1 MDIISKQMAG
11 YLGEGSWIRDLFE
24 KGNQLKKI
32 YGEDRVFDFSLGNPV
47 TEPPANFREELKKL
61 TANPPKNLHGYISN
75 QGLPGARETVARFL
89 GDLYNHPIAPESV
102 VMTSGAG
109 GALNVALKSI
119 LNPND
124 EVIVLVPYFVEY
136 KYYIMNAQGIPVYCN
151 LDDNFQISV
160 EEVASK
166 ITPRT
171 KGIIVNTPH
180 NPTGCILSRDSIYA
194 LGKLLKEKEEE
205 YNSPIY
211 ILYDAP
217 YTQLTYDDVENVN
230 PFAAYHRVIY
240 ASSFS
245 KDLGLAGERIGFI
258 AVDKEIEGHNTLVA
272 AFTFANRT
280 LGFVNAPALM
290 QNVLAR
296 MDKLVTE
303 QEEYRVRRDL
313 MVEVLKEANFEFHK
327 TQGGFFIFPK
337 SPIPDD
343 VEFCR
348 VAAEKFNVLIVPG
361 TGFGR
366 PGYFR
371 MSFSVNPSVIEGARE
386 PLKALRNYFNE

>member
-1 MDIISKQMAG
+1 MNLISNQMAG
-11 YLGEGSWIRDLFE
+11 YLNEGSWIRDLFE

-32 YGEDRVFDFSLGNPV
+32 YGEDKVFDFSLGNPI
-47 TEPPANFREELKKL
+47 TEPPENFRKELSAL

-75 QGLPGARETVARFL
+75 QGLPGARETVGRFL
-89 GDLYNHPIAPESV
+89 GDLYNHPIYPESV

-109 GALNVALKSI
+109 GALNVVLKSI

-136 KYYIMNAQGIPVYCN
+136 KYYIMNAQGVPVYCN
-151 LDDNFQISV
+151 LDENFQISV

-166 ITPRT
+166 ITART
-171 KGIIVNTPH
+171 KGIIINTPH
-180 NPTGCILSRDSIYA
+180 NPTGCILSRESIFS
-194 LGKLLKEKEEE
+194 LGELLKEKEAEF
-205 YNSPIY
+205 NNPIY
-211 ILYDAP
+211 MIYDAP
-217 YTQLTYDDVENVN
+217 YTQLTYDGVENVN
-230 PFAAYHRVIY
+230 PFASYHRVIY

-258 AVDKEIEGHNTLVA
+258 AVDKEIEGHQTLISA
-272 AFTFANRT
+272 CIFANRT

-296 MDKLVTE
+296 LDQLVTE
-303 QEEYRVRRDL
+303 QEEYRERRDL
-313 MVEVLKEANFEFHK
+313 MVEVLEEANFEFHK

-348 VAAEKFNVLIVPG
+348 IAVEKFNVLIVPG

-371 MSFSVNPSVIEGARE
+371 MSFSLPLSTIEGARE
-386 PLKALRNYFNE
+386 PLKALRNYFK

>member
-1 MDIISKQMAG
+1 MNLISNQMAG
-11 YLGEGSWIRDLFE
+11 YLNEGSWIRDLFE

-32 YGEDRVFDFSLGNPV
+32 YGEDKVFDFSLGNPI
-47 TEPPANFREELKKL
+47 TEPPDNFRKELSAL
-61 TANPPKNLHGYISN
+61 TANPPQNLHGYISN
-75 QGLPGARETVARFL
+75 QGLPGARETVGRFL
-89 GDLYNHPIAPESV
+89 GDLYNHPIYPESV

-109 GALNVALKSI
+109 GALNVVLKSI
-119 LNPND
+119 LNPDD

-151 LDDNFQISV
+151 LNENFQISV

-166 ITPRT
+166 ITSRT
-171 KGIIVNTPH
+171 KGIIINTPH
-180 NPTGCILSRDSIYA
+180 NPTGCILSRESIFS
-194 LGKLLKEKEEE
+194 LGELLKEKEAEF
-205 YNSPIY
+205 NTPIY
-211 ILYDAP
+211 MIYDAP
-217 YTQLTYDDVENVN
+217 YTQLTYDGVENVN
-230 PFAAYHRVIY
+230 PFASYHRVIY

-258 AVDKEIEGHNTLVA
+258 AVDKEIEGHQTLIS
-272 AFTFANRT
+272 AFIFANRS

-296 MDKLVTE
+296 LDQLVTE
-303 QEEYRVRRDL
+303 QEEYRERRDL
-313 MVEVLKEANFEFHK
+313 MVEILEEANFEFLK

-371 MSFSVNPSVIEGARE
+371 MSFSLKLSTIEGARE
-386 PLKALRNYFNE
+386 PLKALRNYFK